1 MIKLILAV
9 VFIAYVFLTAYS
21 VNDVVV
27 DIQLLPLKPD
37 VTISLGLLLPL
48 FFAIGIFSTVLIGLG
63 EWLRMRSA
71 TSKLARRN
79 KELSEEITSLRNVA
93 VMERDPE

>member
-1 MIKLILAV
+1 VIKLILAV
-9 VFIAYVFLTAYS
+9 VFIVYVFLTAYS

-37 VTISLGLLLPL
+37 VTVSLGLLLPL
-48 FFAIGIFSTVLIGLG
+48 FFAIGVLGAVVIGLA

-71 TSKLARRN
+71 NSKLERRN